1 MVNSA
6 HPHLVMQSSFGIM
19 FAELKIKTMRLSVAQ
34 TRIGSTSPASGS
46 ITFPCQLVA
55 EVKDARLAC
64 LTECSETETE
74 FLMWVGLDCVWIGV
88 YGVSEGVW
96 GCMYTK

>member
-1 MVNSA
+1 
-6 HPHLVMQSSFGIM
+6 M

-34 TRIGSTSPASGS
+34 TRIGSTSPSSGS
-46 ITFPCQLVA
+46 ITFPCHLVA
-55 EVKDARLAC
+55 KVKDARMTC

-74 FLMWVGLDCVWIGV
+74 FLMWVGLDCVWGCLDGV
-88 YGVSEGVW
+88 SGVSEGVW

>member
-1 MVNSA
+1 
-6 HPHLVMQSSFGIM
+6 MQSSFGIM

-34 TRIGSTSPASGS
+34 TRIGSTSPSSGS

-55 EVKDARLAC
+55 KVKDARLTC

-74 FLMWVGLDCVWIGV
+74 THVGWFGLCLGMSGW
-88 YGVSEGVW
+88 GVW
-96 GCMYTK
+96 GV

>member
-1 MVNSA
+1 
-6 HPHLVMQSSFGIM
+6 MQSSFGIM

-34 TRIGSTSPASGS
+34 TRIGSTSPSSGS

-55 EVKDARLAC
+55 KVKDARLTC

-74 FLMWVGLDCVWIGV
+74 TETETHVGWFGLCLGMS
-88 YGVSEGVW
+88 G
-96 GCMYTK
+96 